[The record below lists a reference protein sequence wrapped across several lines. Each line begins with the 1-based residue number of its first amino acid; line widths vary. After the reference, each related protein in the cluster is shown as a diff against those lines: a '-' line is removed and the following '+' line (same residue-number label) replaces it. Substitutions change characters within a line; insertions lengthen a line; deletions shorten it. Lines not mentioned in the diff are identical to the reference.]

1 MPNLTREQILSAAG
15 DTEDIEVP
23 EWLPADTELDPNDP
37 PTVLVRGLDTAY
49 IQELMR
55 KGLLDDEG
63 IPVGELDFA
72 DIAARSMIYP
82 DGKRMFT
89 NRKQV
94 EQIGEKSFGPVMR
107 IAMAAMKLAGL
118 GKVDADDA
126 ETDAETAD
134 PKATD

>member
-1 MPNLTREQILSAAG
+1 MPNLTPEQILSAAG
-15 DTEDIEVP
+15 DTEDVPVP
-23 EWLPADTELDPNDP
+23 EWLPAGTELDSDDP

-49 IQELMR
+49 IQELMK
-55 KGLLDDEG
+55 KGLLNDDG

-72 DIAARSMIYP
+72 DIAARSMIHP
-82 DGKRMFT
+82 GGKRMFT

-94 EQIGEKSFGPVMR
+94 EKIGEKSFGPVMR

-126 ETDAETAD
+126 ETDDEAAG